1 MMFQPYSAK
10 TLILFFHLGF
20 IPKPVALFTWVIA
33 ESQILSLPV
42 GFSRK
47 RSTRK
52 HISASDELPGRDLF
66 PSYVVDWPLR
76 PSDS

>member
-10 TLILFFHLGF
+10 TLVLFFHLSF
-20 IPKPVALFTWVIA
+20 IPKPVTLFTWVIV
-33 ESQILSLPV
+33 ESEILPV
-42 GFSRK
+42 GSSRK

-52 HISASDELPGRDLF
+52 RISASDELPGRDLF